1 MYTLFSIFGFD
12 FGKTISLS
20 KLLILFDDKHVFVM
34 LLYPEL
40 FNSFKSNA
48 ITAMLFKKTNQWV
61 MIYYNE
67 FKKGFIWYCSNDLIY
82 ITANIVWKL
91 TKDGTTYFALEIWIE
106 ILTLH
111 TLHRDDYSIET
122 TIRIS
127 LFFWNG
133 KNNCCILYDV
143 WIKLWKIRKFNERFL
158 LRMIKDLGI
167 FIN

>member
-1 MYTLFSIFGFD
+1 MFTFNVHPFFHFWIWFWKNNFA
-12 FGKTISLS
+12 
-20 KLLILFDDKHVFVM
+20 VFVM

-48 ITAMLFKKTNQWV
+48 ITAMLFKKTNQWA

-91 TKDGTTYFALEIWIE
+91 TKDGTTYFALETWIE

-127 LFFWNG
+127 LFSG
-133 KNNCCILYDV
+133 M
-143 WIKLWKIRKFNERFL
+143 ERIIAAFYT
-158 LRMIKDLGI
+158 MSE
-167 FIN
+167 